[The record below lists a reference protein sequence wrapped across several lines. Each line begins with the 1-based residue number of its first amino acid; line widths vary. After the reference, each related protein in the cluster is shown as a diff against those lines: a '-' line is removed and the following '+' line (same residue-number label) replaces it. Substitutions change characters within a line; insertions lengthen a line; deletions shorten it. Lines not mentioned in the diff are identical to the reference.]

1 MQSLFY
7 FIFFSEYNSHSDGE
21 LQDSS
26 YCGSSGGCTS
36 TLTAIMA
43 QTTGLK
49 TFDSALLEANVTVG
63 STVQMSQ
70 FFPQVDQY
78 AVLEITD
85 STLLNSPA
93 PY

>member
-1 MQSLFY
+1 
-7 FIFFSEYNSHSDGE
+7 
-21 LQDSS
+21 
-26 YCGSSGGCTS
+26 
-36 TLTAIMA
+36 MA

-49 TFDSALLEANVTVG
+49 SFDSALLEANVTVG

-85 STLLNSPA
+85 STLLNSPS